1 MHGAAC
7 GRLSTA
13 VFAPGWS
20 STAQVCALLLGGS
33 VVAASSASAATI
45 GSGACTH
52 QIKIN
57 TDVYTAVNFRTG
69 PGTGYTATGLLAKG
83 TDVYWQCN
91 KGDNGKP
98 GAWGYVTVKS
108 GAHKGKKGWVAA
120 QYINVPMQLD

>member
-1 MHGAAC
+1 MHTLTRRVATVATTG
-7 GRLSTA
+7 
-13 VFAPGWS
+13 
-20 STAQVCALLLGGS
+20 ALLLGGA
-33 VVAASSASAATI
+33 VATASTANAATV

-52 QIKIN
+52 QIKLN
-57 TDVYTAVNFRTG
+57 TDVYTTVKFRTG
-69 PGTGYTATGLLAKG
+69 PGTGYTATGQLSKG

>member
-1 MHGAAC
+1 MNTLTRRVATVA
-7 GRLSTA
+7 ST
-13 VFAPGWS
+13 G
-20 STAQVCALLLGGS
+20 ALLLGGA
-33 VVAASSASAATI
+33 VATASTASAATV

-57 TDVYTAVNFRTG
+57 TDVYTTVKFRTG
-69 PGTGYTATGLLAKG
+69 PGTGYTATGQLSTG

-91 KGDNGKP
+91 KGSNGKP

-108 GAHKGKKGWVAA
+108 GAHKGQKGWVAA

>member
-1 MHGAAC
+1 MNTLTRRVATVATTG
-7 GRLSTA
+7 
-13 VFAPGWS
+13 
-20 STAQVCALLLGGS
+20 ALLLGGA
-33 VVAASSASAATI
+33 VATASASAATV

-52 QIKIN
+52 QIKLN
-57 TDVYTAVNFRTG
+57 TDVYTTVKFRTG
-69 PGTGYTATGLLAKG
+69 PGTGYTATGQLSKG

>member
-1 MHGAAC
+1 MNMVTRRVATVAAT
-7 GRLSTA
+7 G
-13 VFAPGWS
+13 G
-20 STAQVCALLLGGS
+20 LLLGG
-33 VVAASSASAATI
+33 ALATASTASAASI

-57 TDVYTAVNFRTG
+57 TDVDTAVNFRTG
-69 PGTGYTATGLLAKG
+69 PGTGYTATGLLSKG

>member
-1 MHGAAC
+1 MNIFTRRVATVAAT
-7 GRLSTA
+7 G
-13 VFAPGWS
+13 
-20 STAQVCALLLGGS
+20 ALLLGG
-33 VVAASSASAATI
+33 ALTTASTASAATI

-69 PGTGYTATGLLAKG
+69 PGTGYTATGLLSKG

-91 KGDNGKP
+91 KGSNGKP